1 MRHLEFVAARVLFD
15 GSGIDDVHGIVRP
28 TEPLRPAARDS
39 LAHNPL
45 ALEPRRALDDLVHE
59 RIGVPAVDVRY
70 GIADAEGLG
79 QAVDGEGGDLDR
91 AVPRPSFICLRDPQP
106 LAVSGRV

>member
-1 MRHLEFVAARVLFD
+1 MAEKGRCTGRRATRFFFL
-15 GSGIDDVHGIVRP
+15 VRCTKF
-28 TEPLRPAARDS
+28 TERLYAEIPLP